1 MVAGV
6 RMRPPLSTADKP
18 PPSTPAE
25 MQNIDHMRPFKRC
38 GFQLRLSIAAI
49 GHKLPLCTLSD
60 VVTSDRNEL

>member
-6 RMRPPLSTADKP
+6 RMRPPLATAIRP
-18 PPSTPAE
+18 LLSIPAE
-25 MQNIDHMRPFKRC
+25 MQNIDHMRSFKRC